1 LYKEI
6 SSEVSGILSCRNE
19 QWLFQSLR
27 NMKSTENINFK
38 TEQESSAI
46 LPAIKVEQQNPC
58 HALAPYIRCYWQ
70 IEHYLPE
77 GNNIE
82 VPFGC
87 TGRSH
92 FVFTLRNPF
101 SASLDYGE
109 SLNVPQSTFFCQ
121 VTRPITKYISGP
133 TLAVIVD
140 FNATGFSALWNLPVH
155 ELSERFYDLNNIV
168 SSEIRQLTEQMQQA
182 NTAQRRFTLLDHY
195 FLSRLAKIKRDDG
208 RIQAAVNLIQQQ
220 PATILVNNL
229 ASYVNCSERTLN
241 RRFTEQVGVSPK
253 YFTRIQRFL
262 KTRFW
267 LENQTRPSWN
277 DIMLKT
283 GYYDQSHLVNEFRY
297 FAGKSPLQYGAGNSD
312 LHDIFRQE

>member
-1 LYKEI
+1 
-6 SSEVSGILSCRNE
+6 
-19 QWLFQSLR
+19 
-27 NMKSTENINFK
+27 MKSAGNVGFK

-46 LPAIKVEQQNPC
+46 LPAMKVEQQNSCP
-58 HALAPYIRCYWQ
+58 ALTDYIRCYWQ
-70 IEHYLPE
+70 VEHYLPE
-77 GNNIE
+77 GSNIE

-92 FVFTLRNPF
+92 FVFTLKNPF
-101 SASLDYGE
+101 SASLDYRE
-109 SLNVPQSTFFCQ
+109 SLKVPQSTFFCQ
-121 VTRPITKYISGP
+121 VTKPVTKYISGP

-155 ELSERFYDLNNIV
+155 ELSESFYDLNNIV

-182 NTAQRRFTLLDHY
+182 NTAQRRFALLDHY
-195 FLSRLAKIKRDDG
+195 FLSRLAKIKRNDG

-229 ASYVNCSERTLN
+229 ASYLNCSERTLN

-253 YFTRIQRFL
+253 YFTRVQRFL
-262 KTRFW
+262 KTRSW

-297 FAGKSPLQYGAGNSD
+297 FAGKSPLQYGAGNSG